1 MKEKLLNFIRNHPIT
16 NQLVNW
22 LKRRRVN
29 KQQASLFSVLVVLV
43 DKIRKDELI
52 DRGNAVAFNFTV
64 SIFPLIIFLFTLVP
78 FISELIPGLDVDI
91 MVFLEQVIP
100 EGIWETVSP
109 TIHDIVSNQ
118 RSGLLS
124 FGFVSAIYF
133 AGNGILSLMRAFNA
147 IYRTKEKRTYLR
159 TRMIA
164 TIITFMLA
172 GVLFIAILLII
183 VGQFVLGWA
192 KGEGLLNDQFSLFG
206 LVALRFIVVFLVF
219 QVAISFIYYLAP
231 SIKEKWHFFNW
242 GSVFASLACI
252 AVSFAFAYYV
262 SSFDTYNRLYGSIGS
277 LIALMVWFYMLGLI
291 LLFGFELNASID
303 RASRKHFVRS

>member
-64 SIFPLIIFLFTLVP
+64 SIFPLMIFLFTLVP

>member
-164 TIITFMLA
+164 TVITFMLA